1 MTQFIALLLG
11 AALVVA
17 VLQDAFEVML
27 LPRRVQRR
35 WRFVRLYFK
44 ATWWVWS
51 VFARRRAVG
60 APRERLLSI
69 YGPLSMAVLFG
80 IWSSVLIFAFGL
92 IQWSAQTMGSQ
103 EASDFGDQLYLSGV
117 TFFTLG
123 YGDVVPHTNAA
134 RIVSVLEAGSGFGLI
149 AVVIGYLP
157 VLYQLFARREA
168 HVLQLDARAGSPP
181 TAMTM
186 LKRHA
191 ESGGLDDLDEVLRTW
206 EIWGADLL
214 ESHLSY
220 PMLAYYR
227 SQHDDQSWL
236 GALVAIMDV
245 CTLVL
250 IGVEEVRPLQA
261 RMTFA
266 MARHV
271 VIEIAR
277 SLGVPTNQS
286 TEGSRLSHEEFE
298 KLMACFAEADL
309 SWNGGP
315 EAELTLAAIRATY
328 EPVCA
333 ALGQFL
339 LIPLPGWIPSDN
351 TPDHWDRGPRGII
364 ARRLLD
370 GLADGSIAES
380 STTRRGVVRQIRDR
394 VRPERFSSRDEGE
407 E

>member
-1 MTQFIALLLG
+1 VTTFLVLLLG
-11 AALVVA
+11 LFLVAA

-27 LPRRVQRR
+27 LPRRIQRR

-51 VFARRRAVG
+51 AFARRRAVG
-60 APRERLLSI
+60 AHRERFLSI
-69 YGPLSMAVLFG
+69 FGPLSMALLFG
-80 IWSSVLIFAFGL
+80 IWSVVLIYAFGL
-92 IQWSAQTMGSQ
+92 IQWAAQAQGGH
-103 EASDFGDQLYLSGV
+103 APDFGDQIYMSGV

-134 RIVSVLEAGSGFGLI
+134 RVVSVIEAGAGFGLI

-157 VLYQLFARREA
+157 VLYQLFSRREA

-191 ESGGLDDLDEVLRTW
+191 ESGGLDRVDEVLRSW

-245 CTLVL
+245 CALVL
-250 IGVEEVRPLQA
+250 IGVEDVQPLQA

-271 VIEIAR
+271 VLELAR
-277 SLGVPTNQS
+277 SLSVPS
-286 TEGSRLSHEEFE
+286 AHATEAPRLTQEDFE
-298 KLMACFAEADL
+298 KLIAGLTEAKL
-309 SWNGGP
+309 RWNGGP
-315 EAELTLAAIRATY
+315 ESEQTLSAIRATY
-328 EPVCA
+328 EPVCV
-333 ALGQFL
+333 ALGNFL

-370 GLADGSIAES
+370 GLVDGSIAAPK
-380 STTRRGVVRQIRDR
+380 TTRRGVIGRVRDR
-394 VRPERFSSRDEGE
+394 VRPEKISTPDDGAE
-407 E
+407 

>member
-1 MTQFIALLLG
+1 M
-11 AALVVA
+11 ALVVVLIGVGLVA
-17 VLQDAFEVML
+17 LILQDAFEVML

-51 VFARRRAVG
+51 AFGRRRAAG
-60 APRERLLSI
+60 AHRERLLSI
-69 YGPLSMAVLFG
+69 FGPLSMALLFG
-80 IWSSVLIFAFGL
+80 LWSSGLIFAFGL
-92 IQWSAQTMGSQ
+92 IQWAAQHQAGQ
-103 EASDFGDQLYLSGV
+103 AAPNFGDQVYMSGV

-123 YGDVVPHTNAA
+123 YGDVVPHTGAA
-134 RIVSVLEAGSGFGLI
+134 RAVSVLEAGAGFGLI
-149 AVVIGYLP
+149 AIVIGYLP

-191 ESGGLDDLDEVLRTW
+191 EAGGLDRLEEVLRTW

-245 CTLVL
+245 CALVL
-250 IGVEEVRPLQA
+250 VGVEDVHPLQA

-271 VIEIAR
+271 VLEMAR
-277 SLGVPTNQS
+277 SLGVS
-286 TEGSRLSHEEFE
+286 SSRAEERSRLSPEDFDQLLKAFEEAS
-298 KLMACFAEADL
+298 LR
-309 SWNGGP
+309 WNGGA
-315 EAELTLAAIRATY
+315 EAEQTLAAIRATY

-333 ALGQFL
+333 ALGDYL
-339 LIPLPGWIPSDN
+339 LIPLPGWIPADN

-364 ARRLLD
+364 ARRLVE
-370 GLADGSIAES
+370 GLADGTMAAPAATKRS
-380 STTRRGVVRQIRDR
+380 VVGRVRDK
-394 VRPERFSSRDEGE
+394 VRPEKIRTPEDGTA
-407 E
+407 